1 MKLSLNKF
9 FSIPL
14 LFVPIPIFLDLSNF
28 TFFLYASDSMRI
40 YSISPKIPV
49 PLVFF
54 LTFSFLLYLYSTL
67 ARRRKL
73 IVPNFSRYYY
83 FVFVFVPFL
92 FIVLFLNSFGLI
104 QALQLLIAFSLIYF
118 FPIPAPVN
126 SYFESMKS
134 FIIGICLWLI
144 LHAFSAYVSND
155 FNLIDFDRH
164 LDFGRFFGY
173 RIYQS
178 TVSYSATLG
187 IYLVF
192 LLDIFKRN
200 LRFSLSS
207 FAIFI
212 SIICCVFLMTIS
224 QARLAQLDLVV
235 ILILFTIIP
244 STNISIRSLLYSLRS
259 IISLALSL
267 LTGKI
272 RRFVLFIIPFL
283 AGFCLFFTNY
293 MYRFSKGGGDRFEL
307 WSRAIET
314 ILSNSSLLLG
324 GTGQLHSFAHNTFFS
339 LLLGLGIIPFIL
351 LVFVALFGY
360 FLTTPRVHI
369 NSDFRPSL
377 FSSLSF
383 LFILFSNSVFNSGFT
398 QPLFSCTLV
407 LAIYFSF
414 SLSPNHNPQR

>member
-1 MKLSLNKF
+1 
-9 FSIPL
+9 
-14 LFVPIPIFLDLSNF
+14 
-28 TFFLYASDSMRI
+28 
-40 YSISPKIPV
+40 
-49 PLVFF
+49 
-54 LTFSFLLYLYSTL
+54 
-67 ARRRKL
+67 
-73 IVPNFSRYYY
+73 
-83 FVFVFVPFL
+83 
-92 FIVLFLNSFGLI
+92 
-104 QALQLLIAFSLIYF
+104 
-118 FPIPAPVN
+118 
-126 SYFESMKS
+126 
-134 FIIGICLWLI
+134 
-144 LHAFSAYVSND
+144 
-155 FNLIDFDRH
+155 
-164 LDFGRFFGY
+164 
-173 RIYQS
+173 
-178 TVSYSATLG
+178 
-187 IYLVF
+187 
-192 LLDIFKRN
+192 
-200 LRFSLSS
+200 
-207 FAIFI
+207 
-212 SIICCVFLMTIS
+212 MTIS

-272 RRFVLFIIPFL
+272 RRFALFIIPFL
-283 AGFCLFFTNY
+283 AGFGLFFINY
-293 MYRFSKGGGDRFEL
+293 TYRFSKGGGDRFEL